1 MLVTTEVKCYYSP
14 TIYTELTSMDLA
26 EWQDQINLQVQ
37 RNLRERERLSKEN
50 VQKLFSRKALEQNF
64 LECFELV
71 GGVPRLALWAN
82 DPENYGEFLKL
93 LMKFAPKEAEKAGSA
108 TIHFLSSIPDS
119 PLNNP
124 QPDHERPAIDH
135 DSSLPESI

>member
-1 MLVTTEVKCYYSP
+1 
-14 TIYTELTSMDLA
+14 MDLA

-37 RNLRERERLSKEN
+37 RNLRERERLSKDN

-82 DPENYGEFLKL
+82 DPANYGDFLKL

-124 QPDHERPAIDH
+124 QPDHERPAIEG